1 MALEH
6 NNHLEQSNEESL
18 LKNYKDKIC
27 DLENDLEDFLKQIQ
41 QPIRKEDEDWD
52 WKIWQG
58 KKINYN

>member
-6 NNHLEQSNEESL
+6 NNHLEQTNEESL

-27 DLENDLEDFLKQIQ
+27 ELENELDDFFKQLQ
-41 QPIRKEDEDWD
+41 KSTGNDDEDCN